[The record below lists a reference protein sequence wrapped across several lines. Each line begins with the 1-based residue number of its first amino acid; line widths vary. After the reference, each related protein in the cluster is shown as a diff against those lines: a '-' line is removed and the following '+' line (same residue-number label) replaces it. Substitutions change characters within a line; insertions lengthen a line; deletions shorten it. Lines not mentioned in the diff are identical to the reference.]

1 MRRKIIIGSFIAAA
15 LLLTSC
21 LIVPVYRGYWIKNP
35 TSMSVRIQS
44 IEPYG
49 YSYTLRP
56 GYSQR
61 ITSYENPAFYADGV
75 YYNNKLFSFLR
86 PAEGTECILSPD
98 CSALLI
104 KNQTYKDIIISVPF
118 EYRLFDMYGRV
129 LYDQFEIPRGM
140 MVYMSIPDSGNTFR
154 SFYYY
159 SKDNSS
165 VRYDIKGTTAPIGRS
180 KECIIR
186 NLGNA
191 WF

>member
-1 MRRKIIIGSFIAAA
+1 MSRKIIIGSFIAAV

-44 IEPYG
+44 IKPYG
-49 YSYTLRP
+49 YSFTLRS

-61 ITSYENPAFYADGV
+61 ITSYEDPAFYADGV
-75 YYNNKLFSFLR
+75 FYDNKLFSFLR
-86 PAEGTECILSPD
+86 PEEGTECMLTPD

-104 KNQTYKDIIISVPF
+104 KNNTYKDIILSVPF
-118 EYRLFDMYGRV
+118 EYRLFDRYGSL

-140 MVYMSIPDSGNTFR
+140 MVYMSIPDSGNTLR
-154 SFYYY
+154 RFYYY

-165 VRYDIKGTTAPIGRS
+165 VRYEVKGTTAPIGRS
-180 KECIIR
+180 KECVIR
-186 NLGNA
+186 YIGDTG
-191 WF
+191 F

>member
-1 MRRKIIIGSFIAAA
+1 MRRKIIIGSFIAAV

-61 ITSYENPAFYADGV
+61 ITSYEDPAFYADGV
-75 YYNNKLFSFLR
+75 FYDKKLFSFPR
-86 PAEGTECILSPD
+86 PTDGEEYILSPD
-98 CSALLI
+98 CTALKITNL
-104 KNQTYKDIIISVPF
+104 TYESIIISASF
-118 EYRLFDMYGRV
+118 CYRLFDAYGRSLPKQYV
-129 LYDQFEIPRGM
+129 IQSGM
-140 MVYMSIPDSGNTFR
+140 QVYMSIPDDSEPYKEFFYRCADDNTF
-154 SFYYY
+154 YG
-159 SKDNSS
+159 
-165 VRYDIKGTTAPIGRS
+165 IKCALAPVGQAR
-180 KECIIR
+180 ECVIR

-191 WF
+191 GF